1 MTDEQ
6 RKVCLRAIDHFG
18 VTTQTWKLIEEIGE
32 LLTEIAREHTGRGDK
47 TAIREELA
55 DTTVMC
61 EQMRIIYGGRDV
73 DAWIENKL
81 ERLERRIDGG
91 TYGNV

>member
-6 RKVCLRAIDHFG
+6 RMMCLRAIDHFG
-18 VTTQTWKLIEEIGE
+18 VSTQTWKLIEEIGE

-47 TAIREELA
+47 AAIREELA

-73 DAWIENKL
+73 DDWIERKL
-81 ERLERRIDGG
+81 VRLEKKIGG
-91 TYGNV
+91 ES